1 MFGTEI
7 KLKAFI
13 KVVLYICQRIAQ
25 KSKGKERNRKGEEDG
40 KEKIESFCVFI
51 YFSLKEGSQ
60 IKGQTN
66 PEEACL

>member
-25 KSKGKERNRKGEEDG
+25 KSKRKERNRKGEDG
-40 KEKIESFCVFI
+40 KEKIESFCMFI

-60 IKGQTN
+60 M
-66 PEEACL
+66 